1 MPEKGLGEIINP
13 RAAVPTPASRSPI
26 PRLPQTDE
34 EKVRLRDKN
43 LGMLK
48 HPAVRAGLMQFGLS
62 LMSGRRRGQS
72 VGDAAGAVGRF
83 YKGSDARVEQQQNR
97 MERQQG
103 HQLEVRGADRA
114 DRQIDAQVRGAE
126 TTAGR
131 LRLDERRAGSQADLT
146 GAQAR
151 YYDALAEQSG
161 TPTNPLQKIIY
172 EASVK
177 LFLGEME
184 SASLDP
190 SVATPSLSRLGDILR
205 ELQTQGGGGGQMP
218 AQQSLSLSAAG
229 VNQLRK
235 KGLSDEQILSQMGR
249 VPFDASALQELGFN
263 RGVGI
268 PPTGVPPISAASII
282 PGVGG
287 PGAPPAAAVADSSL
301 PPLGFPPGSPPQM
314 NPLPPNRAGYIPGM
328 DLPDR

>member
-13 RAAVPTPASRSPI
+13 KGAAVPTPAARSAV

-34 EKVRLRDKN
+34 EKTRLRDRN

-62 LMSGRRRGQS
+62 LMSGRRRGQAI
-72 VGDAAGAVGRF
+72 GDAAGSVGRF
-83 YKGSDARVEQQQNR
+83 YEGSDARVEQQRSR
-97 MERQQG
+97 MERQQT
-103 HQLEVRGADRA
+103 HQLAVRGADRA
-114 DRQIDAQVRGAE
+114 DRQTDAQVRGAD

-131 LRLDERRAGSQADLT
+131 LRLDERRAGSQADLI

-151 YYDALAEQSG
+151 YYDALAEQAG
-161 TPTNPLQKIIY
+161 VPTNPLQKIIY

-177 LFLGEME
+177 LFTSEME
-184 SASLDP
+184 ASSLDP
-190 SVATPSLSRLGDILR
+190 NMPTPPLSRLGSILR
-205 ELQTQGGGGGQMP
+205 ELQAQGGGSGGQLP
-218 AQQSLSLSAAG
+218 QQSLSLSAAG
-229 VNQLRK
+229 VQQLRE
-235 KGLSDEQILSQMGR
+235 KGLTDEQILSQMGR
-249 VPFDASALQELGFN
+249 IPFDASALQELGFN
-263 RGVGI
+263 RGAGI

-287 PGAPPAAAVADSSL
+287 PEAPPPANSSL

-314 NPLPPNRAGYIPGM
+314 IPLPPKRAGYIPSM
-328 DLPDR
+328 DLPDRR